1 MTKIVLPELLSP
13 AGNPEK
19 LLFAYLYGA
28 DACYV
33 GGENFSLRR
42 AADNFTDAELAD
54 GIKLAHS
61 MGRRLYVAVNIF
73 AHNEDI
79 EAIADYLRQLADIK
93 PDGLIVSDPGV
104 FSLCKKHAP
113 EIPIHI
119 STQANNTNWATAQ
132 FWKEQGAKRL
142 ILARELTLAEAGEIS
157 RCGGVATEIFIHG
170 AMCVSYSGRCLLS
183 NFLTGRDANKG
194 NCSHPCR
201 WEYRVLEE
209 KSRHGEYFPIE
220 EDEKGAY
227 IMNSKDLCLLPSLPE
242 IVACGISSLKIEGRN
257 KSAYYA
263 ANVTRIYRAALDAI
277 AAEGEAYYMRPEWME
292 ELQKV
297 SHREYTEGFA
307 HGKPDASTMRYENSG
322 YEREQDFCA
331 IVLGVDSR
339 GLLMEQRN
347 KITLGDELEIIL
359 PNGSNNTVIINEMYD
374 YLSDKQIE
382 SAPHP
387 KQKIIIPADLKTE
400 TPLIARRK
408 SR

>member
-1 MTKIVLPELLSP
+1 MTKIKLPELLAP

-33 GGENFSLRR
+33 GGESFSLRQ
-42 AADNFTDAELAD
+42 AADNFTDKELAA
-54 GIKLAHS
+54 GIELAHS

-79 EAIADYLRQLADIK
+79 GAITGYLQQLAEIK

-104 FSLCKKHAP
+104 FSLCKKHSP

-119 STQANNTNWATAQ
+119 STQANNTNLLTAR
-132 FWKEQGAKRL
+132 FWKEQGAERV
-142 ILARELTLAEAGEIS
+142 ILARELTLPETMEIS
-157 RCGGVATEIFIHG
+157 RHSGIDTEIFIHG
-170 AMCVSYSGRCLLS
+170 AMCISYSGRCLLS

-209 KSRHGEYFPIE
+209 KSRAGEYFPIK
-220 EDEKGAY
+220 EDARGAY
-227 IMNSKDLCLLPSLPE
+227 IMNSKDLCLLASLPE
-242 IVACGISSLKIEGRN
+242 VIASGVSSLKIEGRN

-277 AAEGEAYYMRPEWME
+277 AAEGERYHMRPEWMD

-297 SHREYTEGFA
+297 SHRGYTEGFA
-307 HGKPDASTMRYENSG
+307 HGKPDAGTMRYESG
-322 YEREQDFCA
+322 GYDREHDFCG
-331 IVLGVDSR
+331 IVLGTESR
-339 GLLMEQRN
+339 GLIVEQRN
-347 KITLGDELEIIL
+347 KMTLGDELEIIM
-359 PNGSNNTVIINEMYD
+359 PHSGNNTVTINEMYD
-374 YLSDKQIE
+374 YISGERIE
-382 SAPHP
+382 AAPHP
-387 KQKIIIPADLKTE
+387 KQKIIIPSALMTE
-400 TPLIARRK
+400 TPLLARRK